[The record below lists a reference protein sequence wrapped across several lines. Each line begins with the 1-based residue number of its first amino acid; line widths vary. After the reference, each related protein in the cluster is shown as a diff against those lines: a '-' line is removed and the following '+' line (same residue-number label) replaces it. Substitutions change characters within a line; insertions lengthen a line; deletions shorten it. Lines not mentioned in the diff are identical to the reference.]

1 MIDWENSFV
10 TEPPLTNS
18 LPNEDLL
25 QCIDQQMEVP
35 NYPCHN
41 QAVER
46 NVKLVTEAS
55 LSVAGEEARH
65 GMVLFTI
72 TSRKK
77 YACF

>member
-1 MIDWENSFV
+1 
-10 TEPPLTNS
+10 
-18 LPNEDLL
+18 
-25 QCIDQQMEVP
+25 MEVP

-65 GMVLFTI
+65 GLVLSTI
-72 TSRKK
+72 TSRKNMPILIQNK
-77 YACF
+77 TIIAKFAL